1 MKKIYMKPGVEVMH
15 IDMLPLMNNSVT
27 TITGLE
33 DVSTSSSE
41 FTGGTTDS
49 RSTEDLFA
57 DE

>member
-1 MKKIYMKPGVEVMH
+1 MNKTYMKPGVEVMH

-41 FTGGTTDS
+41 FPGGSTDS
-49 RSTEDLFA
+49 RSAEDLW
-57 DE
+57 EE